1 MEEQWVIMTSLLPKG
16 YELKEI
22 SEDECEV
29 TDGDKTVKVIRNDND
44 FVVNGTTLHFEDED
58 YEIIN
63 TLLIP
68 YILQEID
75 GNERL

>member
-16 YELKEI
+16 YELNEI

-29 TDGDKTVKVIRNDND
+29 TDGNKIIKVIRNDND
-44 FVVNGTTLHFEDED
+44 YVVNGVTLHFEDED

>member
-1 MEEQWVIMTSLLPKG
+1 MEEQWVIMTSLLPEG
-16 YELKEI
+16 YELNEI
-22 SEDECEV
+22 SKDECEI
-29 TDGDKTVKVIRNDND
+29 TDGNKTVKVIRNDNN
-44 FVVNGTTLHFEDED
+44 FVVNDVTLHFEDED
-58 YEIIN
+58 FEIIN

>member
-1 MEEQWVIMTSLLPKG
+1 MEEQWVIMTSLLPEG
-16 YELKEI
+16 YELNEI
-22 SEDECEV
+22 SKDECEI
-29 TDGDKTVKVIRNDND
+29 TDGNKNVKVIRNDNN
-44 FVVNGTTLHFEDED
+44 FVVNDVTLHFEDED
-58 YEIIN
+58 FEIIN